1 MMFNNNKIEMKRNI
15 YSIITI
21 LAVLS
26 ITACET
32 IEDTYAKYLEDEVV
46 YSPKVRNIRSYPAL
60 KEVTLAWDNP
70 SGDVAKK
77 ILIDYQDD
85 TLTTETLVDTI
96 IITGL
101 EIKGYTISV
110 YTMDAFGN
118 LSVPES
124 IVVFPNG
131 E

>member
-1 MMFNNNKIEMKRNI
+1 MKIKI
-15 YSIITI
+15 YSILII

-32 IEDTYAKYLEDEVV
+32 IEDTYSKYLDDEIV
-46 YSPKVRNIRSYPAL
+46 YSPKVRNIRSYSAL
-60 KEVTLAWDNP
+60 REVSLAWDNP
-70 SGDVAKK
+70 PSNIAKK
-77 ILIDYQDD
+77 IVIDYQDD

-96 IITGL
+96 TITGL

-124 IVVFPNG
+124 VVVFPNG